1 MFLHDAVIE
10 GLTEGKSVVTAAE
23 FPEYYSHLKRL
34 NPSTQKSEIWEQFQV
49 TNLFMNLTVG
59 NKNFENRTR
68 ILTV

>member
-49 TNLFMNLTVG
+49 TNLL
-59 NKNFENRTR
+59 
-68 ILTV
+68 